1 MPQAP
6 TKRTDRTCAFPPGT
20 SAGSHKG
27 YDPNEL
33 GTRAPAGA
41 GGAGRKV
48 ASRRFSSKGSFPSL
62 ISPITSFIACM
73 TYWEPSIS
81 SGVARRIFSRGK
93 LLTFFSVQRLHGF
106 RQVVQ
111 HVSEHVAIGINWLIK
126 SRKGRCCS
134 GRKSKL
140 VEDRYIVL
148 CTVTLIKKTKQNT
161 KKLSDS
167 PAQNP

>member
-1 MPQAP
+1 MQHALKHVERPGGSHTALDGKKSP
-6 TKRTDRTCAFPPGT
+6 TREPEVPSVRSKTQETDRVAFQ
-20 SAGSHKG
+20 AKCN
-27 YDPNEL
+27 D
-33 GTRAPAGA
+33 
-41 GGAGRKV
+41 V
-48 ASRRFSSKGSFPSL
+48 Q
-62 ISPITSFIACM
+62 
-73 TYWEPSIS
+73 TY
-81 SGVARRIFSRGK
+81 
-93 LLTFFSVQRLHGF
+93 FFSVQRLHGS

-161 KKLSDS
+161 KKQRNKDQKQHQTQTENKQQKHKHVKG
-167 PAQNP
+167 A